1 MVVPSADQEM
11 IHARNA
17 IHAHAQ
23 DFVAAN
29 ELLLPIL
36 KELAQYTR
44 SLQVLEM
51 LDIFS
56 LSAVI
61 DLSDA
66 PTNSSPVA
74 PL

>member
-1 MVVPSADQEM
+1 
-11 IHARNA
+11 
-17 IHAHAQ
+17 
-23 DFVAAN
+23 VAAN

-56 LSAVI
+56 LSAVM
-61 DLSDA
+61 DLSAA
-66 PTNSSPVA
+66 PTNISPVA